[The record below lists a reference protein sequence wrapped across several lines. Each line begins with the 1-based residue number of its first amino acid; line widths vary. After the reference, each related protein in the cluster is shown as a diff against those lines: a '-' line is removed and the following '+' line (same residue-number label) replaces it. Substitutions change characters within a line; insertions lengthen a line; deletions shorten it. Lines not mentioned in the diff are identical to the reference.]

1 MAEPVHRTVDAHVH
15 HWDPARTEWY
25 PFLAT
30 DDALRDLGMANVSAM
45 RRLYDQDIYFGEAAT
60 WNVEKYVHV
69 SAAVGGSA
77 YLAETAERQEE
88 ADRTGHPDAIIGTLD
103 AHQPLTEML
112 AHLDAQVKAP
122 KFRGIRF
129 AEGLDHG
136 SETGRSILTALT
148 ERDLVYDLVVHP
160 DSMREAAKVL
170 AAYPSLTIVVE
181 HTGWPL
187 AEDEAHLRT
196 WREGMSRL
204 ARLSDRTYCK
214 LSGLAM
220 TLNRFD
226 VGAFRPWIEHCLGEF
241 GDDRCFFA
249 SNFPVDGMF
258 GTFDELYGTYSEVTA
273 GLPADARDRLFA
285 ANAERVY
292 RC

>member
-1 MAEPVHRTVDAHVH
+1 MAEPVHRSVDAHVH
-15 HWDPARTEWY
+15 HWDPSRVEWY
-25 PFLAT
+25 PFLAS
-30 DDALRDLGMANVSAM
+30 DDALRDLGMTDVSAM
-45 RRLYDQDIYFGEAAT
+45 RRLYDQEIYFGEASK

-103 AHQPLTEML
+103 AHLPLPEML
-112 AHLDAQVKAP
+112 AHLDQQASAAA
-122 KFRGIRF
+122 FRGIRF
-129 AEGLDHG
+129 AEGLDHT
-136 SETGRSILTALT
+136 SESGRAVLT
-148 ERDLVYDLVVHP
+148 ELADRNLVYDLVVHP
-160 DSMREAAKVL
+160 DGMLDVVRALEP
-170 AAYPSLTIVVE
+170 YPSLTVVVE

-187 AEDEAHLRT
+187 SEDDEHVRV
-196 WREGMSRL
+196 WREGMSQL
-204 ARLSDRTYCK
+204 AKMNDQTHCK

-226 VGAFRPWIEHCLGEF
+226 VSAFRPWIEHCLTVF
-241 GDDRCFFA
+241 GDERCFFA

-258 GTFDELYGTYSEVTA
+258 GTFDQLYETYSEVTA
-273 GLPADARDRLFA
+273 GLGADARDRLFA